1 VHERD
6 AALAAGMTSHLAKPF
21 SMMQLAEMIET
32 YAPETSKVSGAGD
45 ASITSHLS

>member
-1 VHERD
+1 
-6 AALAAGMTSHLAKPF
+6 
-21 SMMQLAEMIET
+21 MMQLAEMIET